1 MRIVV
6 FWDVMQCML
15 AYHCC
20 GRDVCYCHLQGML
33 LLHRLSCFDLCI
45 VYCTAWYGSDSA
57 YPDVLTVLEIFSLVP
72 FNTIYQYTSDT
83 FQHCAALSSH
93 LIIMQ
98 ISSCISIILLKV
110 ICIYEE
116 RWLYI
121 VVWFLSEFDKFLCSA
136 VKYVFNMF
144 NTFSSFVLRI
154 FVCERVPFQQVN
166 NIMSTF
172 QDRLRIP
179 WRGGAKQ
186 ISIDSALPLV
196 LLPMLVYVAA
206 QSVWCT
212 LLVLLIMLLSLC
224 YLYSVFMRFLPR
236 TKFFFVWTLTSAVLL
251 LLIFELSVVPF
262 LEIMPQENCVLIALV
277 ISAGL
282 CLYKVCKV
290 SVYFI

>member
-1 MRIVV
+1 MTSSISNWSLGLV
-6 FWDVMQCML
+6 L
-15 AYHCC
+15 
-20 GRDVCYCHLQGML
+20 
-33 LLHRLSCFDLCI
+33 DLMELNELNWTEQNWTC
-45 VYCTAWYGSDSA
+45 YGSDSA
-57 YPDVLTVLEIFSLVP
+57 YPDALTVQEIFSLVL
-72 FNTIYQYTSDT
+72 FNTIYQYTSET
-83 FQHCAALSSH
+83 FEHCAALSAH
-93 LIIMQ
+93 LIQ
-98 ISSCISIILLKV
+98 ISSCNSIILFKV
-110 ICIYEE
+110 ICIYKE
-116 RWLYI
+116 RWLHNA
-121 VVWFLSEFDKFLCSA
+121 VWFLSEFDKFLCIA

-154 FVCERVPFQQVN
+154 FVCERVPFQQVK

-196 LLPMLVYVAA
+196 LLPVLVYVAA

-251 LLIFELSVVPF
+251 LLVFELSVVPF
-262 LEIMPQENCVLIALV
+262 LEIMPQENCVLIGLV
-277 ISAGL
+277 ISSGI

-290 SVYFI
+290 SIYII